1 MIRPTRKHDHPPD
14 ENERS
19 FTDGVT
25 FTRGPM
31 HINHFYE
38 ISTCGVNALRL
49 YQYIRTIQGLK
60 YPGATENSHLPIKV
74 DNKNLY
80 AWFGVGPTKKWEA
93 ICKLENKKI
102 IEVKRGGRGKLPTV
116 RIILPK
122 KKLN

>member
-1 MIRPTRKHDHPPD
+1 MRPTRKHNNPPD
-14 ENERS
+14 DSEKS
-19 FTDGVT
+19 FTEGVT
-25 FTRGPM
+25 ITTGPM
-31 HINHFYE
+31 HITISFE
-38 ISTCGVNALRL
+38 ISKCEDNDLRL

-60 YPGATENSHLPIKV
+60 YPGAAENSHLPVKV

-93 ICKLENKKI
+93 LCKLETKKI